1 MKIEKSTYQGYLWY
15 SNAQEPE
22 VYNNEE
28 CELEIDEKTNPF
40 VIEGQLFDG
49 KVSINIRYV
58 DGEYV
63 VKKYTLS
70 ELEGLE
76 YKQQTFFGNRMKDRN
91 SGFHNLVFRQYW
103 REQKDENCEGMKVL
117 RPAELV
123 FVGFEY
129 IKEE

>member
-58 DGEYV
+58 DGEYI
-63 VKKYTLS
+63 VKKYSLS
-70 ELEGLE
+70 GLEGLE
-76 YKQQTFFGNRMKDRN
+76 YKQQTFFGNRMDY
-91 SGFHNLVFRQYW
+91 NLVFRQYW
-103 REQKDENCEGMKVL
+103 REFEDEECEGMKVL